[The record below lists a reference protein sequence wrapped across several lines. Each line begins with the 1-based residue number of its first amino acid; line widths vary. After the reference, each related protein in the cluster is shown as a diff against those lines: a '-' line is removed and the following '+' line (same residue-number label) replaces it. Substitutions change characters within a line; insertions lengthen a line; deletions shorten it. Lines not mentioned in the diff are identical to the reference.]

1 MTANVPILAPAVD
14 RMTGQARLLAA
25 ARRSPVDA
33 TPVWF
38 MRQAGGSLPRYLTLR
53 ERHSVEAIARTPE
66 LCAEVSL
73 MPVEAYG
80 VDGAVMFADI
90 MLPVAAMGVE
100 LGLTSAGPVIASPIR
115 SATDVERLRPL
126 DPEADVRFILEA
138 IAIVRHEL
146 AGRAAL
152 IGLTG
157 GPFTLACY
165 LIEGGPSRDQAVAKA
180 FMHREPDAWV
190 ALMDRLTVA
199 LSAYV
204 EAQVRAGAELIQV
217 FDSWAGTLGPADYVR
232 FAFPYS
238 RRVLEAAGAVPT
250 IHFGVGTAGI
260 LDQMA
265 SAGGDIIGID
275 ARQSLAE
282 AWLRLDADRA
292 IQGNLE
298 PARLLAGWP
307 VIEAGARAVLDE
319 AGGQLGHIFNLGHAA
334 PRETDPVLLR
344 ELVSFVHSATTRQ
357 TP

>member
-1 MTANVPILAPAVD
+1 MTAHAPGLASAAD

-38 MRQAGGSLPRYLTLR
+38 MRQAGGSLPGYLALR
-53 ERHSVEAIARTPE
+53 KRHSVEAISRTPE

-73 MPVEAYG
+73 MPAEAYG

-100 LGLTSAGPVIASPIR
+100 VSLTSAGPVIASPIR
-115 SATDVERLRPL
+115 SATDVEHLRAL
-126 DPEADVRFILEA
+126 DPEADVGFILEA
-138 IAIVRHEL
+138 IAIVRREL

-165 LIEGGPSRDQAVAKA
+165 LIEGGPSRDQATAKA
-180 FMHREPDAWV
+180 FMHREPTAWA
-190 ALMDRLTVA
+190 ALLDRLTVA

-217 FDSWAGTLGPADYVR
+217 FDSWAGTLGPADYVQ
-232 FAFPYS
+232 FAQPYS
-238 RRVLEAAGAVPT
+238 TRVLAAAGAVPT

-260 LDQMA
+260 LDHFA
-265 SAGGDIIGID
+265 AAGGNVIGID

-282 AWLRLDADRA
+282 SWQRLEADQA

-307 VIEAGARAVLDE
+307 AVEAGARATLDE
-319 AGGQLGHIFNLGHAA
+319 ARGRPGHIFNLGHAM
-334 PRETDPVLLR
+334 PRETDPGLLR

-357 TP
+357 SP

>member
-1 MTANVPILAPAVD
+1 MTADVPTLAPLTH
-14 RMTGQARLLAA
+14 RMTGQARMLAA

-38 MRQAGGSLPRYLTLR
+38 MRQAGGSLPRYLALR

-73 MPVEAYG
+73 MPLEAYG

-90 MLPVAAMGVE
+90 MLPVAAMGVD
-100 LGLTSAGPVIASPIR
+100 LTLTSAGPVIASPIR
-115 SATDVERLRPL
+115 SAGDVEHLRPL
-126 DPEADVRFILEA
+126 DPEADVGFILEA
-138 IAIVRHEL
+138 IAIVRREL

-165 LIEGGPSRDQAVAKA
+165 LIEGGPSRDQAIAKA
-180 FMHREPDAWV
+180 FMHREPDAWA

-204 EAQVRAGAELIQV
+204 EAQIRAGAHVIQV
-217 FDSWAGTLGPADYVR
+217 FDSWVGTLGPADYVR
-232 FAFPYS
+232 FAQPYS
-238 RRVLEAAGAVPT
+238 TRVLAAAAAVPT

-260 LDQMA
+260 LDHFA
-265 SAGGDIIGID
+265 AAGGDVIGID

-282 AWLRLDADRA
+282 AWQRLGADRA

-319 AGGQLGHIFNLGHAA
+319 AGGQPGHIFNLGHAA
-334 PRETDPVLLR
+334 PRETDPGLLR

-357 TP
+357 SP